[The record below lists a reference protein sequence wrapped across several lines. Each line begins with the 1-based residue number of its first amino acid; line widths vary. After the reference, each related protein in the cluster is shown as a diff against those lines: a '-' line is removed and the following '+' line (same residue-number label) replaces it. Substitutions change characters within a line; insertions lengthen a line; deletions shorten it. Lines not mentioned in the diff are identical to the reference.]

1 MTMTL
6 PPHYLIKLGN
16 FSSVSKF
23 SQVYMRYGS
32 NNISINITSL
42 QPYTNYSI
50 FYFVTVDDPAI
61 NSKYTQVY
69 Y

>member
-6 PPHYLIKLGN
+6 PPQYLIKLGN

-23 SQVYMRYGS
+23 NQVYMRYGS
-32 NNISINITSL
+32 NSISINITSL